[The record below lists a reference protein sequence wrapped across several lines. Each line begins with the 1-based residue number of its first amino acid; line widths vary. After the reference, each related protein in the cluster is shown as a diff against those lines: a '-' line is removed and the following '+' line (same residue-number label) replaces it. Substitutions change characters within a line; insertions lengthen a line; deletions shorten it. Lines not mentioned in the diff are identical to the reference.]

1 MKDRTS
7 LDLLITWGSAIL
19 GAFFLYALV
28 FLMMLLF

>member
-7 LDLLITWGSAIL
+7 LDLMITWGSAIL

-28 FLMMLLF
+28 FLAMLLF